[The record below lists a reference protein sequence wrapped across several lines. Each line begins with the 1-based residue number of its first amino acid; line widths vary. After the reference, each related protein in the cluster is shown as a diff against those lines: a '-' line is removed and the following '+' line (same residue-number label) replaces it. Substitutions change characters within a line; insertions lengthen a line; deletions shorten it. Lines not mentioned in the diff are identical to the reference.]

1 MRKAYLQMHISI
13 LLWGFTGIFGK
24 AIEMNAIMIVW
35 YRMIISAVAL
45 IPFMVKHKQFILPD
59 KKRLASII
67 ITGFVVCLH
76 WLTFYASIKAS
87 NVSIAL
93 SCFASVSLFSALLE
107 PLFYRKK
114 IDKQNI
120 ILALFVLVGIYI
132 IFAFQQ
138 LYAMGIVLALIS
150 ALLGA
155 LFTILNKIFVSN
167 DEPAPVTFIEL
178 ISGFVFLSV
187 LLPLIL
193 PAFNVSFQIPSKI
206 DWVWLLLLSVVCTSI
221 AFTLSLEA
229 LKKVSAFTMNLSVNL
244 EPLYSIVLAIIL
256 FKENELLNNGFYIG
270 AVIVIS
276 SVFIHSLMQ
285 YRVRDKS
292 VTEQG

>member
-24 AIEMNAIMIVW
+24 AIGMNAIMIVW

-45 IPFMVKHKQFILPD
+45 IPFMIKHKQFILPD
-59 KKRLASII
+59 RKRLASII

>member
-24 AIEMNAIMIVW
+24 AIGMNAIMIVW

-45 IPFMVKHKQFILPD
+45 IPFMIKHKQFILPD
-59 KKRLASII
+59 RKRLASII

-120 ILALFVLVGIYI
+120 ILVLFVLVGIYI

-138 LYAMGIVLALIS
+138 LYAMGIILALIS

-178 ISGFVFLSV
+178 SSGFVFLSV

-193 PAFNVSFQIPSKI
+193 PAFNLSFQIPSKI
-206 DWVWLLLLSVVCTSI
+206 DWVWLLLLSVVCTSV

-292 VTEQG
+292 ITEQG

>member
-24 AIEMNAIMIVW
+24 AIEMNAVMIVW

-59 KKRLASII
+59 KKRFASII

-114 IDKQNI
+114 INKQNI

-178 ISGFVFLSV
+178 LSGFVFLSI

-193 PAFNVSFQIPSKI
+193 PAFNVSFQIPSTI
-206 DWVWLLLLSVVCTSI
+206 DWVWLLLLSVVCTSV

-256 FKENELLNNGFYIG
+256 FKEDELLNNGFYIG

-292 VTEQG
+292 ISEQG

>member
-1 MRKAYLQMHISI
+1 MHISI

-114 IDKQNI
+114 INKQNI

>member
-24 AIEMNAIMIVW
+24 AIEMNAVMIVW

-59 KKRLASII
+59 KKRFASII

-114 IDKQNI
+114 INKQNI

-178 ISGFVFLSV
+178 LSGFVFLSI

-193 PAFNVSFQIPSKI
+193 PAFNVSFQIPSTI
-206 DWVWLLLLSVVCTSI
+206 DWVWLLLLSVVCTSV

-276 SVFIHSLMQ
+276 SVFIHSLLQ

-292 VTEQG
+292 ISEQG

>member
-1 MRKAYLQMHISI
+1 MHISI

-24 AIEMNAIMIVW
+24 AIEMNAVMIVW

-59 KKRLASII
+59 KKRFASII

-114 IDKQNI
+114 INKQNI

-178 ISGFVFLSV
+178 LSGFVFLSI

-193 PAFNVSFQIPSKI
+193 PAFNVSFQIPSTI
-206 DWVWLLLLSVVCTSI
+206 DWVWLLLLSVVCTSV

-256 FKENELLNNGFYIG
+256 FKEDELLNNGFYIG

-276 SVFIHSLMQ
+276 SVFIHSLLQ

-292 VTEQG
+292 ISEQG